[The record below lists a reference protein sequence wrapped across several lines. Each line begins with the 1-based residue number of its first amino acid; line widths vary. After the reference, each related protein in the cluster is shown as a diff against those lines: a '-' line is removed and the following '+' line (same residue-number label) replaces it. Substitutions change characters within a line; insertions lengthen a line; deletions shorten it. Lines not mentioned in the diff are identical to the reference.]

1 MDPLLGQG
9 IGGAGGL
16 GGIAGAGKAAAGGAA
31 PSTDS
36 VTPFKDLLENSIQ
49 RVNEMQQAAEK
60 AKIDLATGGTENTGE
75 ALAQIRKAE
84 LAFQQLIEIRNKLV
98 DSYQELMRMQI

>member
-1 MDPLLGQG
+1 MLDPLIGQG
-9 IGGAGGL
+9 IGGI
-16 GGIAGAGKAAAGGAA
+16 GGITPGAGKTPAAADAA
-31 PSTDS
+31 
-36 VTPFKDLLENSIQ
+36 TPFRDLLENSIQ
-49 RVNEMQQAAEK
+49 RVNEMQQASEK

>member
-1 MDPLLGQG
+1 MMDPLIGQG
-9 IGGAGGL
+9 LGGVGGAG
-16 GGIAGAGKAAAGGAA
+16 KPAAGAA
-31 PSTDS
+31 PQTPDS

-60 AKIDLATGGTENTGE
+60 AKIDLATGGTENTAE
-75 ALAQIRKAE
+75 AFAQIRKAD
-84 LAFQQLIEIRNKLV
+84 LAFQQLLEIRNKLV

>member
-1 MDPLLGQG
+1 MLDPLIGQG
-9 IGGAGGL
+9 IGGIGAGGL
-16 GGIAGAGKAAAGGAA
+16 GKAAGTPAS
-31 PSTDS
+31 PDS
-36 VTPFKDLLENSIQ
+36 ITPFKDMLENSIQ

-60 AKIDLATGGTENTGE
+60 AKIDLATGGTENTSE

>member
-1 MDPLLGQG
+1 MDPLIGQG
-9 IGGAGGL
+9 IGGVGAGNL
-16 GGIAGAGKAAAGGAA
+16 GKAAGGGASQA
-31 PSTDS
+31 PDA

>member
-1 MDPLLGQG
+1 MDPLIGQG
-9 IGGAGGL
+9 IGGL
-16 GGIAGAGKAAAGGAA
+16 GGITPGAGKAAGPGGGSDAI
-31 PSTDS
+31 
-36 VTPFKDLLENSIQ
+36 TPFKDMLENSIQ

-60 AKIDLATGGTENTGE
+60 AKIDLVTGGTENTGE
-75 ALAQIRKAE
+75 AMAQIRKAE